1 MTKTEIFNQLNELTS
16 YFSFGR
22 ILGKIVYEENI
33 GILNQLKRSIKPE
46 NERIINTEIEL
57 LAGLWLSNVNIF
69 KDWDEKDDGKYIHEV
84 YSLIYCLHQTFR
96 PNQYTPISDQLKEIA
111 FYEGDQAYDWQLI
124 KYAMKKYEDKNFS
137 SLLEKNFNYN
147 ISYVKS
153 TYYKITKYIE
163 NNVTRWRSAEHDDLT
178 SPIDIFIIRKD
189 DFNLIFNDEE
199 KSIIKQFTFE
209 LGKSEALKITDIGDR
224 NSFKLSPIIEMPS
237 EKGYLVLNNQTLA
250 ISMNESPLYWILDTK
265 IFKDKEL
272 GNIKGKISENLVY
285 GVLATQIFPSQIYK
299 DVTLRCDRKGS
310 NSKTDIDIMTIVD
323 NTVIVY
329 QVKSK
334 KLSELSKKGIV
345 ENIISDAEKGVLK
358 AYEQGK
364 ISVECLK
371 NQEDYT
377 ISSNLPNLKE
387 YNFYNICITTEQY
400 PTICSIEFIK
410 SKEIGKNDLP
420 IICQSLYDLEI
431 LFLLFKS
438 HELINYLEF
447 RSNCAKHNI
456 YGLSEVY
463 YIGLFLECSAKS
475 KPYPCNY
482 KIPRIY
488 GVIVDWIIKR
498 IRYDDISIVDLNEVF
513 LLMEQCP
520 IKIT

>member
-1 MTKTEIFNQLNELTS
+1 M
-16 YFSFGR
+16 
-22 ILGKIVYEENI
+22 
-33 GILNQLKRSIKPE
+33 
-46 NERIINTEIEL
+46 
-57 LAGLWLSNVNIF
+57 
-69 KDWDEKDDGKYIHEV
+69 
-84 YSLIYCLHQTFR
+84 IYCLHQTFR

-334 KLSELSKKGIV
+334 KLSELSKKGIA

>member
-1 MTKTEIFNQLNELTS
+1 MTKTEIFIQLNELTS

-33 GILNQLKRSIKPE
+33 GIRNQLERSIKSE

-57 LAGLWLSNVNIF
+57 LVGLWLSNVNIL
-69 KDWDEKDDGKYIHEV
+69 KNWNEKDDSKYIHEV
-84 YSLIYCLHQTFR
+84 YSLMYCLHQTFR
-96 PNQYTPISDQLKEIA
+96 PSLHTPIPDQLKEIA

-124 KYAMKKYEDKNFS
+124 KYAMKKYEDKELS
-137 SLLEKNFNYN
+137 PLLEKDFNYN
-147 ISYVKS
+147 ISYIKS
-153 TYYKITKYIE
+153 TYYKIIKYIE
-163 NNVTRWRSAEHDDLT
+163 ENVTRWRYEEHDDLA
-178 SPIDIFIIRKD
+178 SPIDIFIIKKD
-189 DFNLIFNDEE
+189 DYNSIFNNEE
-199 KSIIKQFTFE
+199 KSIIKQFTFK

-265 IFKDKEL
+265 KIKVEEL

-285 GVLATQIFPSQIYK
+285 GVLATQLFPSQIYK
-299 DVTLRCDRKGS
+299 NVTISSDRKGS
-310 NSKTDIDIMTIVD
+310 NNKTDIDIMTIVE
-323 NTVIVY
+323 NTVIIY
-329 QVKSK
+329 QIKSK
-334 KLSELSKKGIV
+334 KLSELSKKGIAK
-345 ENIISDAEKGVLK
+345 NIISDAEKGVLK

-377 ISSNLPNLKE
+377 ISSNIPNLKE
-387 YNFYNICITTEQY
+387 CNFYNICITTEQY
-400 PTICSIEFIK
+400 PTISSIEFIK

-420 IICQSLYDLEI
+420 IICLSLYDLEI

-447 RSNCAKHNI
+447 RSNCAKHDI